1 MRAELRAAPDKR
13 VGVQSG
19 NRMTLSDRELT
30 RRLRA
35 ADVDAAEALV
45 KTYGAQAYRLAMRI
59 TRSEADA
66 EEVVQDALWIVVRK
80 IETFRGDAMLGTWI
94 YRITAN
100 AAYSKLRSRGRR
112 QRELSWDDLLPGSQP
127 SSGGDPTRQTE
138 LRMALTAAIDELRA
152 VDRTVIVLHDVDGMS
167 LPDIAAT
174 LHLTLPA
181 VKARVHRAH
190 QRLRRR
196 LGDDQTETSTGT
208 HDTVTERAARAAS
221 ASYRAASA

>member
-13 VGVQSG
+13 VRVLSANGMKLSG
-19 NRMTLSDRELT
+19 RELT

-45 KTYGAQAYRLAMRI
+45 KTYGAQAYRLAVRI

-66 EEVVQDALWIVVRK
+66 EEVVQEALWIVVRK
-80 IETFRGDAMLGTWI
+80 IETFRGDATLGTWI

-100 AAYSKLRSRGRR
+100 AAYDKLRSRGRR
-112 QRELSWDDLLPGSQP
+112 QREVSWDDLPPDSQP
-127 SSGGDPTRQTE
+127 SSGGDPALQTE
-138 LRMALTAAIDELRA
+138 LGMKLTAAIDELRA

-190 QRLRRR
+190 ERLRRR
-196 LGDDQTETSTGT
+196 LGDDLAEMSTAA